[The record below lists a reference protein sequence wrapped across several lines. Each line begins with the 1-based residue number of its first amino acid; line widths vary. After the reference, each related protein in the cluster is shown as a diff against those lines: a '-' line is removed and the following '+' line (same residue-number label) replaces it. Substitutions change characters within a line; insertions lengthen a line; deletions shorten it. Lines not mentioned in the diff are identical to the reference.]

1 MWKFRCL
8 KCLKRW
14 KFGGNITS
22 KWYKQPLEQALCA
35 DVVIREQLDVFGKKE
50 DANVAKFAMARWLL
64 ASYIIFTKVKSRLL
78 LRLANPLKADCAV

>member
-22 KWYKQPLEQALCA
+22 KWYKQPLEQALCI

-64 ASYIIFTKVKSRLL
+64 SVIYHIYKGPELPFISLGESTKGGL
-78 LRLANPLKADCAV
+78 